1 MSPSPSRQQLPGLG
15 SFVSLTAL
23 GTSHLTTIDVLF
35 YFIETAPVN
44 YTTERILY
52 EKFLFSSH
60 YDAVMEA
67 APPPPPLLPTE
78 ARTSQIWGKSAF

>member
-1 MSPSPSRQQLPGLG
+1 MA
-15 SFVSLTAL
+15 AL
-23 GTSHLTTIDVLF
+23 GISHLTTITIDVLF

-67 APPPPPLLPTE
+67 VWPPPRPPPASDRGPAQSDMGEKCILVD
-78 ARTSQIWGKSAF
+78 

>member
-1 MSPSPSRQQLPGLG
+1 M
-15 SFVSLTAL
+15 TAL
-23 GTSHLTTIDVLF
+23 GTSHLITIDVLF

-67 APPPPPLLPTE
+67 APHRPRPRLLPTE